1 MTDKESIIKESTI
14 YLIDDDDAFRR
25 SLVFL
30 LESVGWNVRDFN
42 SAITFMEEH
51 EDVPVD
57 LGCLVLDIRMPVMSG
72 LHLQQRL
79 HSRGWSIPIVFIT
92 GHGDVELAVQAM
104 KSGACDF
111 LEKPFRDQALLDAVE
126 NAVRQGCHLRR
137 TSERRAAAQEALSHL
152 SQREYEVAR
161 LLALGQPNKL
171 VARSLGISEKTV
183 HVHRQR
189 IMDKASVSSAA
200 ELAHLMLLT
209 DPDLLDQIMP
219 PVAED

>member
-1 MTDKESIIKESTI
+1 MTDKESTIKEATV

-30 LESVGWNVRDFN
+30 LESVGWQVRDFN
-42 SAITFMEEH
+42 SAVTFMEEH
-51 EDVPVD
+51 AEVPAD

-79 HSRGWSIPIVFIT
+79 HGRGWSIPIVFIT

-126 NAVRQGCHLRR
+126 NAVRQGSHLRR
-137 TSERRAAAQEALSHL
+137 TAERRAAAHEALSHL

-171 VARSLGISEKTV
+171 VARTLGISEKTV

>member
-1 MTDKESIIKESTI
+1 MINKALTLKECTV
-14 YLIDDDDAFRR
+14 YLVDDDDAFRR
-25 SLVFL
+25 SLVFF
-30 LESVGWNVRDFN
+30 LESVGWHVKDFN
-42 SAITFMEEH
+42 SAIQFMDTYEN
-51 EDVPVD
+51 VPDD

-79 HSRGWSIPIVFIT
+79 LGRGWTIPIVFIT

-104 KSGACDF
+104 KNGACDF
-111 LEKPFRDQALLDAVE
+111 LEKPFKDQALLDAVE
-126 NAVRQGCHLRR
+126 NAVREGCHLRR
-137 TSERRAAAQEALSHL
+137 ASDRKAAAHEALSHL

-161 LLALGQPNKL
+161 LLALGQPNKI

-209 DPDLLDQIMP
+209 DPDLLDQMP
-219 PVAED
+219 SPTVED